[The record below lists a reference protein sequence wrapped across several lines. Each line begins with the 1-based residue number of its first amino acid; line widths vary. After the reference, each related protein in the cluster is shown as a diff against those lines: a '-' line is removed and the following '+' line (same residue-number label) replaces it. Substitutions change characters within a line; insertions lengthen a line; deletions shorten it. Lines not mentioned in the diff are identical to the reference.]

1 MTGPEWREGDAED
14 VDPREAERMRRRDHD
29 ATAERRA
36 LLRPGMGKVF
46 KQIEDARRRADRE
59 ADEAERGR
67 RR

>member
-1 MTGPEWREGDAED
+1 MTGPEWPDPDVDD

-29 ATAERRA
+29 ATGERRA

-59 ADEAERGR
+59 ADEVER
-67 RR
+67 RRR